1 MSMKKKYTTAE
12 KISIVKE
19 GSKKGVK
26 ATLEKYGLYPATYYP
41 DGSGG
46 RRSMMLWGMPA
57 WIME

>member
-41 DGSGG
+41 DGSHCHQD
-46 RRSMMLWGMPA
+46 
-57 WIME
+57 